1 MDIMIN
7 KNMQGNI
14 AVECSPVL
22 QTRYTYTMQCQCNKK
37 KLIQQAEKIPPFINK
52 WKSLRKCE
60 QGLLRKLR
68 SVMLLCD
75 VY

>member
-1 MDIMIN
+1 MP
-7 KNMQGNI
+7 MQ
-14 AVECSPVL
+14 
-22 QTRYTYTMQCQCNKK
+22 QK

-52 WKSLRKCE
+52 WNSLRKCE